1 MKIGY
6 HKEGSR
12 GKPPVVAL
20 LSQEVEGKHFFPV
33 PSLQRCTEL
42 VEVSLVPYHLLNHT

>member
-33 PSLQRCTEL
+33 PSLQ
-42 VEVSLVPYHLLNHT
+42 SLVPYHLLNHT